1 MRLLRR
7 VFPFFLYAFL
17 FFYAFS
23 FFLHVFPFSLYISH
37 FSHTLSFF
45 LHVFPFSYMLSF
57 FSCFPFSYTFS
68 PFFYMLSL
76 PLHLFPIYFPFFLHV
91 LPFSL
96 SIFLFPARFPSL
108 PPCPVLSEV
117 PRPPR
122 CVVCPPGSPVSRR
135 YVTHLMKRIQR
146 GPVRGISIK
155 LQEEER
161 ERRDNYVPEVSSR
174 PSSHTETVGPAHPA
188 WGAFYHRGAEE
199 HPDAV
204 FSCYWPQKSLNIVEE
219 ELRRAWV
226 KGGELEQILGSC
238 LRAFPQKLS
247 GVG

>member
-1 MRLLRR
+1 M
-7 VFPFFLYAFL
+7 
-17 FFYAFS
+17 
-23 FFLHVFPFSLYISH
+23 
-37 FSHTLSFF
+37 LSFF
-45 LHVFPFSYMLSF
+45 STRFPFSYMFSRFPYTFPIFLTHSPFSCMFSLFPICFPSF
-57 FSCFPFSYTFS
+57 PSCFPFSYTFS

-117 PRPPR
+117 PRPPQ
-122 CVVCPPGSPVSRR
+122 CAVCPPGSPVSRR